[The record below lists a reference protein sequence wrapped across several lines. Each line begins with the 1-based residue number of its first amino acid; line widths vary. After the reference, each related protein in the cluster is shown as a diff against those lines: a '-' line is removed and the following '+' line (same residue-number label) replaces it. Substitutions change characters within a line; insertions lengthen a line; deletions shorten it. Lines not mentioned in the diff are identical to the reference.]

1 MTGIIPDINTE
12 KEYDFDVHLVY
23 GEKEKIL
30 EYWYRH
36 VGDYRKPPAEEVL
49 HRRFTKD
56 GG

>member
-1 MTGIIPDINTE
+1 MTGIIPGINSE
-12 KEYDFDVHLVY
+12 KKYDFDVHLVY